1 MLRDSFGIIW
11 DPSEGQEQ
19 GGWGCKSSRTSSMT
33 EYIRPIQ
40 HLLFQFNIRYSSRL
54 ISGSAI
60 PSLSIS
66 VENSVED
73 DDNVSSSL
81 CSLFLSK
88 HIPYHAPKLVCSM
101 FRSKVII
108 SLHEDVLGLLQPL
121 HLVLDFQI
129 DLRLTKMVPHDSPCQ
144 KRCGLT
150 PKLSH

>member
-1 MLRDSFGIIW
+1 M
-11 DPSEGQEQ
+11 SEH
-19 GGWGCKSSRTSSMT
+19 
-33 EYIRPIQ
+33 IRPI
-40 HLLFQFNIRYSSRL
+40 YSIESCQAETRKTGKHNSITTKHGLQRL

-73 DDNVSSSL
+73 DDNAMCHHHFVP
-81 CSLFLSK
+81 CSCRNISHTIPQNLSV
-88 HIPYHAPKLVCSM
+88 ACSEE
-101 FRSKVII
+101 KGII

-129 DLRLTKMVPHDSPCQ
+129 DLRLTKMVPHNSPCQ

>member
-1 MLRDSFGIIW
+1 MS
-11 DPSEGQEQ
+11 
-19 GGWGCKSSRTSSMT
+19 
-33 EYIRPIQ
+33 EYIRPI
-40 HLLFQFNIRYSSRL
+40 YSIESCQAETRKTGKHNSITTKHGLRRL

-88 HIPYHAPKLVCSM
+88 HTPYHTPKLVCSM